1 MQQQAQNFRRGAE
14 PAADVT
20 GSPAGRDEIAIELV
34 PMLGDAADHAHCRN
48 RLGIAPACF
57 EKRIARYGKLRGAA
71 GRMAGLDL
79 GNDRQSDE
87 NDGAEQR
94 GQANE
99 SMKQKTDREID
110 RHPRQIKERY
120 RAASGKEAA
129 HTVQVA
135 NGLRAFAFA
144 ADL

>member
-1 MQQQAQNFRRGAE
+1 MI
-14 PAADVT
+14 VK
-20 GSPAGRDEIAIELV
+20 V
-34 PMLGDAADHAHCRN
+34 
-48 RLGIAPACF
+48 
-57 EKRIARYGKLRGAA
+57 
-71 GRMAGLDL
+71 
-79 GNDRQSDE
+79 DE

>member
-1 MQQQAQNFRRGAE
+1 
-14 PAADVT
+14 
-20 GSPAGRDEIAIELV
+20 
-34 PMLGDAADHAHCRN
+34 
-48 RLGIAPACF
+48 
-57 EKRIARYGKLRGAA
+57 
-71 GRMAGLDL
+71 
-79 GNDRQSDE
+79 
-87 NDGAEQR
+87 
-94 GQANE
+94 
-99 SMKQKTDREID
+99 MKQKTDREID